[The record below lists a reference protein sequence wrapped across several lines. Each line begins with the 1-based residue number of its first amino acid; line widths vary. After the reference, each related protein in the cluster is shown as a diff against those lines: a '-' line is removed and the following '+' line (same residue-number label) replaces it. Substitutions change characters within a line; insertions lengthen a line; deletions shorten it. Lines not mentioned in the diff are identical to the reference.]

1 MEKNFGESA
10 INIQEERIYA
20 WGRKLRIKE
29 GTNQEQFAIRAQG
42 T

>member
-20 WGRKLRIKE
+20 WGRKLRIANCE
-29 GTNQEQFAIRAQG
+29 LRA
-42 T
+42 